1 MRNILVAGLMT
12 IFVTACSSSH
22 TAEAPA
28 GMSPVSASGEYT
40 MSLSFDPT
48 PPKQG
53 NETIVIA
60 LKDSGGKAVTGAVVK
75 SAAHMPSMGMTGP
88 SMTFQDNGDGTYS
101 AVANLNYKTNWV
113 FDLTATQGANAS
125 KAEFKADV
133 H

>member
-1 MRNILVAGLMT
+1 MKNILVAGLMV

-22 TAEAPA
+22 SAQTPT
-28 GMSPVSASGEYT
+28 GLSPVSSSGDLT

-53 NETIVIA
+53 NETIIVTVKA
-60 LKDSGGKAVTGAVVK
+60 SGGKAVTGAVVK
-75 SAAHMPSMGMTGP
+75 SDAHMPDMGMTGP
-88 SMTFQDNGDGTYS
+88 SLVFQDNGDGTYS
-101 AVANLNYKTNWV
+101 AIANLNYKTNWV
-113 FDLTATQGANAS
+113 FDVTASQAAATS